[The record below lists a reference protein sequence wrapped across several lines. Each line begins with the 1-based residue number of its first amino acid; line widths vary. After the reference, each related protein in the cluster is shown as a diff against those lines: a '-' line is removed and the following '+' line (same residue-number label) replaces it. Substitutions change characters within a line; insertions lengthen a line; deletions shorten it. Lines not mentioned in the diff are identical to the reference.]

1 LTAKEVNEMAHW
13 CVYPPDDIV
22 PDEVELLAAQ
32 VEEDG
37 GKVLAI
43 YREPYG
49 GNWQLFTLLPL
60 MKVQPTPFQRDL
72 SAQHVERLQEVIQ
85 ELRRFLDPIVVV
97 RTPNGEYW
105 TPNGNHRR
113 EAMVRL
119 GKGMIAAILVPD
131 LKVAYQILALNTEKA
146 HNLKEKA
153 LEVIRMYR
161 GLLNEDGR
169 IRESDYAFHF
179 EEAHY
184 ITLGLL
190 YEKRERFSGSAY
202 VPVLRKVDTFLDAP
216 LPEAL
221 KERERRA
228 ALLEEVDALVEPI
241 VQSLRERGFNQPF
254 LKQGVVSKVNPIKRK
269 RLVDISYDEAMK
281 RMKRALERLDPATIT
296 PEELAAAAAAEE

>member
-72 SAQHVERLQEVIQ
+72 IGATCGAVAGSHSGVEGASLTH
-85 ELRRFLDPIVVV
+85 RRRSD
-97 RTPNGEYW
+97 TNGEYW

-113 EAMVRL
+113 EAMARL

>member
-1 LTAKEVNEMAHW
+1 
-13 CVYPPDDIV
+13 
-22 PDEVELLAAQ
+22 
-32 VEEDG
+32 
-37 GKVLAI
+37 
-43 YREPYG
+43 
-49 GNWQLFTLLPL
+49 
-60 MKVQPTPFQRDL
+60 
-72 SAQHVERLQEVIQ
+72 
-85 ELRRFLDPIVVV
+85 
-97 RTPNGEYW
+97 
-105 TPNGNHRR
+105 
-113 EAMVRL
+113 L

-131 LKVAYQILALNTEKA
+131 PKVAYQILALNTEKA

-153 LEVIRMYR
+153 LEVIRMYQ
-161 GLLNEDGR
+161 GLLSEDGR

-296 PEELAAAAAAEE
+296 PEDLAAAVVEE

>member
-1 LTAKEVNEMAHW
+1 MANW
-13 CVYPPDDIV
+13 CVYPPEDIV

-43 YREPYG
+43 YREPFG
-49 GNWQLFTLLPL
+49 CNWQLFALLPL
-60 MKVQPTPFQRDL
+60 MKVHPTPFQRDL
-72 SAQHVERLQEVIQ
+72 SPQHVERLQEVI
-85 ELRRFLDPIVVV
+85 EALNRFLDPIVVI
-97 RTPNGEYW
+97 RAPNGEYW

-113 EAMVRL
+113 QAMVNL
-119 GKGMIAAILVPD
+119 GKGMIAAIVVPD
-131 LKVAYQILALNTEKA
+131 VKVAYQILALNTEKA

-161 GLLNEDGR
+161 GLLSEDGR

-179 EEAHY
+179 EEAYY

-202 VPVLRKVDTFLDAP
+202 VPILRKVDNFLESP

-296 PEELAAAAAAEE
+296 PEELAAAAAEE

>member
-1 LTAKEVNEMAHW
+1 MRQLYEALHPKGKLINAHQSTYCGTPTLAFVHSYW
-13 CVYPPDDIV
+13 DG
-22 PDEVELLAAQ
+22 EQFGRGELAGDPLQ
-32 VEEDG
+32 
-37 GKVLAI
+37 K
-43 YREPYG
+43 
-49 GNWQLFTLLPL
+49 LPL
-60 MKVQPTPFQRDL
+60 ASFRAEFMGKNFGVPCEFL
-72 SAQHVERLQEVIQ
+72 VYER
-85 ELRRFLDPIVVV
+85 PH
-97 RTPNGEYW
+97 GEYW

-113 EAMVRL
+113 EAMARL
-119 GKGMIAAILVPD
+119 GKGMIDAILVPD
-131 LKVAYQILALNTEKA
+131 PKVAYQILALNTEKA

-153 LEVIRMYR
+153 LEVIRMYQ
-161 GLLNEDGR
+161 GLLSEDGR

-296 PEELAAAAAAEE
+296 PEDLAAAVVEE

>member
-1 LTAKEVNEMAHW
+1 MAHW

-60 MKVQPTPFQRDL
+60 MKVQATPFQRDL

-113 EAMVRL
+113 EAMARL

-146 HNLKEKA
+146 HNLKEKRWK
-153 LEVIRMYR
+153 L
-161 GLLNEDGR
+161 
-169 IRESDYAFHF
+169 
-179 EEAHY
+179 
-184 ITLGLL
+184 
-190 YEKRERFSGSAY
+190 SAC
-202 VPVLRKVDTFLDAP
+202 
-216 LPEAL
+216 
-221 KERERRA
+221 
-228 ALLEEVDALVEPI
+228 I
-241 VQSLRERGFNQPF
+241 G
-254 LKQGVVSKVNPIKRK
+254 GC
-269 RLVDISYDEAMK
+269 
-281 RMKRALERLDPATIT
+281 
-296 PEELAAAAAAEE
+296 

>member
-1 LTAKEVNEMAHW
+1 
-13 CVYPPDDIV
+13 
-22 PDEVELLAAQ
+22 
-32 VEEDG
+32 
-37 GKVLAI
+37 
-43 YREPYG
+43 
-49 GNWQLFTLLPL
+49 
-60 MKVQPTPFQRDL
+60 
-72 SAQHVERLQEVIQ
+72 VERLQEVIQ

-228 ALLEEVDALVEPI
+228 ALLEEVDALLEPI